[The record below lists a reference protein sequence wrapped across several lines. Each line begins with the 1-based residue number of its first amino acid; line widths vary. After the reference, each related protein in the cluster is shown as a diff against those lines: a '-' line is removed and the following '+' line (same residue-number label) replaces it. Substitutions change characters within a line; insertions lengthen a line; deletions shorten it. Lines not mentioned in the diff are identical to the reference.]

1 MKILWFGD
9 IGRPTSFSRISESV
23 IPHLNSAARSDEG
36 YGRAVSTRSD
46 EGYGGAVSCYVLAPP
61 RSLIKSVDALR
72 HATKVYHVGDPIPSI
87 GMTWELFS
95 ALDTASPY
103 PSTQSVDTASP
114 YPSTPNAVRAQTSFA
129 SVDAVQS
136 TVLSLKM
143 KYALLQA
150 IQYSKDENIDYI
162 IFVIGIY
169 EADWFMNLYNNARL
183 TQVLPKVIVWTPLD
197 YKPSYKVVENICKA
211 DMLFTMTNS
220 GMESI
225 QSSIASALASRTTAN
240 IYVVPHAVSKCF
252 YKIPRRKAYKYLK
265 PIIKTL
271 NKDDLIILNANNYV
285 DRKQIHLTIE
295 AFAAVK
301 GSQTSAATEG
311 RKFAREPNG
320 SLPMAAR
327 EPLGSQTKPTGT
339 KLWLHTNTK
348 NPEFIRMLEY
358 YRKKFNFSEDE
369 IILTMNDASEEMLN
383 NIYNF
388 CQIGLQTSWGEGWS
402 LTNCEHAI
410 TGAIQVVPDFL
421 ATGEHFRRTG
431 YAYQVGEKE
440 YINEAGH
447 TVTIADIKLE
457 NVVQSLI
464 DAVQNANSA
473 SKVPSAALPYRRE
486 QTKFAPERSSASKDT
501 AEPYRREAS
510 KDTAEPYLR
519 GFTWEAIAN
528 QIKDLIV
535 M

>member
-1 MKILWFGD
+1 
-9 IGRPTSFSRISESV
+9 
-23 IPHLNSAARSDEG
+23 
-36 YGRAVSTRSD
+36 
-46 EGYGGAVSCYVLAPP
+46 
-61 RSLIKSVDALR
+61 
-72 HATKVYHVGDPIPSI
+72 
-87 GMTWELFS
+87 MTWELFS

-103 PSTQSVDTASP
+103 PSTQSVDTAKLP
-114 YPSTPNAVRAQTSFA
+114 KAPSTPNAVRAQTSFA
-129 SVDAVQS
+129 SIDAVQS

-150 IQYSKDENIDYI
+150 IQYSMDENIDYI

-225 QSSIASALASRTTAN
+225 RSSIALALAARTTAN

-271 NKDDLIILNANNYV
+271 NKDDLVILNANNYV

-301 GSQTSAATEG
+301 GSQT
-311 RKFAREPNG
+311 KF
-320 SLPMAAR
+320 AR
-327 EPLGSQTKPTGT
+327 EPLGSQTKSTGT

-369 IILTMNDASEEMLN
+369 IILTMNDAPEEMLN
-383 NIYNF
+383 HIYNF

-421 ATGEHFRRTG
+421 ATGENFRSTG

-447 TVTIADIKLE
+447 TVTIADIQLDNILPVLTKAIE
-457 NVVQSLI
+457 EVGRGGF
-464 DAVQNANSA
+464 AMA
-473 SKVPSAALPYRRE
+473 SPL
-486 QTKFAPERSSASKDT
+486 Q
-501 AEPYRREAS
+501 
-510 KDTAEPYLR
+510 
-519 GFTWEAIAN
+519 TWESIAN
-528 QIKDLIV
+528 QIKDLLIISTKSV
-535 M
+535 EHEAP

>member
-23 IPHLNSAARSDEG
+23 IPHLNSA
-36 YGRAVSTRSD
+36 TRSD
-46 EGYGGAVSCYVLAPP
+46 EGYGGAVSCYILAPP

-103 PSTQSVDTASP
+103 PSTQ
-114 YPSTPNAVRAQTSFA
+114 

-265 PIIKTL
+265 PVIKTL

-301 GSQTSAATEG
+301 GSQPERSSAATEG
-311 RKFAREPNG
+311 RKF
-320 SLPMAAR
+320 AR

-486 QTKFAPERSSASKDT
+486 ASKDRRFASKDT
-501 AEPYRREAS
+501 ALPY
-510 KDTAEPYLR
+510 TAEPYLR

>member
-23 IPHLNSAARSDEG
+23 IPHLSVES
-36 YGRAVSTRSD
+36 
-46 EGYGGAVSCYVLAPP
+46 GGAVSCYVLAPP

-103 PSTQSVDTASP
+103 PSTQSVD
-114 YPSTPNAVRAQTSFA
+114 AVR
-129 SVDAVQS
+129 S

-197 YKPSYKVVENICKA
+197 YKPSHKVVENICKA

-220 GMESI
+220 GMQSI
-225 QSSIASALASRTTAN
+225 QAATTERPN

-271 NKDDLIILNANNYV
+271 NKDDLVILNANNYV

-301 GSQTSAATEG
+301 DATFG
-311 RKFAREPNG
+311 RRD
-320 SLPMAAR
+320 
-327 EPLGSQTKPTGT
+327 GSQTKPAGI

-464 DAVQNANSA
+464 DAVQNANS
-473 SKVPSAALPYRRE
+473 
-486 QTKFAPERSSASKDT
+486 TSKDT
-501 AEPYRREAS
+501 AEPREAS

>member
-23 IPHLNSAARSDEG
+23 LPHLNSSAVRSDKG
-36 YGRAVSTRSD
+36 STYDR
-46 EGYGGAVSCYVLAPP
+46 AVSCYVLAPP
-61 RSLIKSVDALR
+61 RSLIKSVDAFGF
-72 HATKVYHVGDPIPSI
+72 KKIYHVGDPIPSI

-95 ALDTASPY
+95 ASSAHE
-103 PSTQSVDTASP
+103 
-114 YPSTPNAVRAQTSFA
+114 TSL
-129 SVDAVQS
+129 
-136 TVLSLKM
+136 LSLKM

-150 IQYSKDENIDYI
+150 IQYSMDENIDYI

-169 EADWFMNLYNNARL
+169 EADWFMNLYNNARA

-197 YKPSYKVVENICKA
+197 YKPSHKVVENICKA

-220 GMESI
+220 GMKSI
-225 QSSIASALASRTTAN
+225 QAATTERPN

-285 DRKQIHLTIE
+285 ERKQIHLTIE
-295 AFAAVK
+295 AFAAIRADEV
-301 GSQTSAATEG
+301 T
-311 RKFAREPNG
+311 F
-320 SLPMAAR
+320 LPKA
-327 EPLGSQTKPTGT
+327 

-348 NPEFIRMLEY
+348 NPEFVRMLDY
-358 YRKKFNFSEDE
+358 YRKKFNFRDDE
-369 IILTMNDASEEMLN
+369 IILTMNDAPEEMLN
-383 NIYNF
+383 HIYNF

-421 ATGEHFRRTG
+421 ATGENFRSTG

-447 TVTIADIKLE
+447 AVTIADIQLDNILPLLTKAIE
-457 NVVQSLI
+457 EVGRGGF
-464 DAVQNANSA
+464 AMA
-473 SKVPSAALPYRRE
+473 SPL
-486 QTKFAPERSSASKDT
+486 Q
-501 AEPYRREAS
+501 
-510 KDTAEPYLR
+510 
-519 GFTWEAIAN
+519 TWESIAN
-528 QIKDLIV
+528 QIKDLLIISTKSV
-535 M
+535 EHEAP

>member
-23 IPHLNSAARSDEG
+23 LPHLNSSAVRSDKG
-36 YGRAVSTRSD
+36 STYDR
-46 EGYGGAVSCYVLAPP
+46 AVSCYVLAPP
-61 RSLIKSVDALR
+61 RSLIKSVDAFGF
-72 HATKVYHVGDPIPSI
+72 KKIYHVGDPIPSI

-95 ALDTASPY
+95 ASSAHE
-103 PSTQSVDTASP
+103 
-114 YPSTPNAVRAQTSFA
+114 TSL
-129 SVDAVQS
+129 
-136 TVLSLKM
+136 LSLKM

-150 IQYSKDENIDYI
+150 IQYSIDENIDYI

-169 EADWFMNLYNNARL
+169 EADWFMNLYNNARA

-220 GMESI
+220 GMQSI
-225 QSSIASALASRTTAN
+225 QAATTERPN

-285 DRKQIHLTIE
+285 ERKQIHLTIE
-295 AFAAVK
+295 AFAAIRADEV
-301 GSQTSAATEG
+301 T
-311 RKFAREPNG
+311 F
-320 SLPMAAR
+320 LPTA
-327 EPLGSQTKPTGT
+327 

-348 NPEFIRMLEY
+348 NPEFVRMLDY
-358 YRKKFNFSEDE
+358 YRKKFNFRDDE
-369 IILTMNDASEEMLN
+369 IILTMNDAPEEMLN
-383 NIYNF
+383 HIYNF

-421 ATGEHFRRTG
+421 ATGENFRSTG

-447 TVTIADIKLE
+447 TVTIADIQLDNILPVLTKAIE
-457 NVVQSLI
+457 EVGRGGF
-464 DAVQNANSA
+464 AMA
-473 SKVPSAALPYRRE
+473 SPL
-486 QTKFAPERSSASKDT
+486 Q
-501 AEPYRREAS
+501 
-510 KDTAEPYLR
+510 
-519 GFTWEAIAN
+519 TWESIAN
-528 QIKDLIV
+528 QIKDILIISTKSV
-535 M
+535 EHEAP

>member
-23 IPHLNSAARSDEG
+23 IPHLSVES
-36 YGRAVSTRSD
+36 
-46 EGYGGAVSCYVLAPP
+46 GGAVSCYVLAPP

-103 PSTQSVDTASP
+103 PST
-114 YPSTPNAVRAQTSFA
+114 PNAVRAQTSFA
-129 SVDAVQS
+129 SVDAVRS

-197 YKPSYKVVENICKA
+197 YKPSHKVVENICKA

-220 GMESI
+220 GMQSI
-225 QSSIASALASRTTAN
+225 QAATTERPN

-271 NKDDLIILNANNYV
+271 NKDDLVILNANNYV

-301 GSQTSAATEG
+301 DATFG
-311 RKFAREPNG
+311 RRD
-320 SLPMAAR
+320 
-327 EPLGSQTKPTGT
+327 GSQTKPTGT

-486 QTKFAPERSSASKDT
+486 
-501 AEPYRREAS
+501 AS

>member
-9 IGRPTSFSRISESV
+9 IGRNTSFSRISESV
-23 IPHLNSAARSDEG
+23 LPRLSADSPAV
-36 YGRAVSTRSD
+36 YGR
-46 EGYGGAVSCYVLAPP
+46 AVSCYVLAPP

-87 GMTWELFS
+87 GMTWELFR
-95 ALDTASPY
+95 TTGGRTETSP
-103 PSTQSVDTASP
+103 
-114 YPSTPNAVRAQTSFA
+114 
-129 SVDAVQS
+129 
-136 TVLSLKM
+136 LSLNM

-183 TQVLPKVIVWTPLD
+183 TQVLPKVIVWTPLE
-197 YKPSYKVVENICKA
+197 YKPTHKVVENICKA
-211 DMLFTMTNS
+211 DMIFTMTNS

-225 QSSIASALASRTTAN
+225 QAALALPRKN

-285 DRKQIHLTIE
+285 ERKQIHLTIE

-301 GSQTSAATEG
+301 GG
-311 RKFAREPNG
+311 K
-320 SLPMAAR
+320 
-327 EPLGSQTKPTGT
+327 

-348 NPEFIRMLEY
+348 NPEFIRMMEH

-369 IILTMNDASEEMLN
+369 IILTMNDASEETLN
-383 NIYNF
+383 HIYNF

-447 TVTIADIKLE
+447 TVTVADIKLD
-457 NVVQSLI
+457 NILPVLK
-464 DAVQNANSA
+464 NAITTCESC
-473 SKVPSAALPYRRE
+473 LRQPYRRG
-486 QTKFAPERSSASKDT
+486 
-501 AEPYRREAS
+501 AS

-519 GFTWEAIAN
+519 EFTWEAIAN
-528 QIKDLIV
+528 QIKDIIAA
-535 M
+535 

>member
-1 MKILWFGD
+1 
-9 IGRPTSFSRISESV
+9 
-23 IPHLNSAARSDEG
+23 
-36 YGRAVSTRSD
+36 
-46 EGYGGAVSCYVLAPP
+46 
-61 RSLIKSVDALR
+61 
-72 HATKVYHVGDPIPSI
+72 
-87 GMTWELFS
+87 MTWELFS

-114 YPSTPNAVRAQTSFA
+114 YPATQSI
-129 SVDAVQS
+129 DAVQS

-183 TQVLPKVIVWTPLD
+183 TQVLHKVIVWTPLD

-220 GMESI
+220 GMQSI
-225 QSSIASALASRTTAN
+225 QDATTERPN

-285 DRKQIHLTIE
+285 ERKQIHLTIE
-295 AFAAVK
+295 AFAAIRADEV
-301 GSQTSAATEG
+301 T
-311 RKFAREPNG
+311 F
-320 SLPMAAR
+320 LPKA
-327 EPLGSQTKPTGT
+327 

-348 NPEFIRMLEY
+348 NPEFVRMLDY
-358 YRKKFNFSEDE
+358 YRKKFNFRDDE
-369 IILTMNDASEEMLN
+369 IILTMNDAPEEMLN
-383 NIYNF
+383 HIYNF

-421 ATGEHFRRTG
+421 ATGENFRSTG

-447 TVTIADIKLE
+447 AVTIADIQLDNILPVLTKAIE
-457 NVVQSLI
+457 EVGRGGF
-464 DAVQNANSA
+464 AMA
-473 SKVPSAALPYRRE
+473 SPL
-486 QTKFAPERSSASKDT
+486 Q
-501 AEPYRREAS
+501 
-510 KDTAEPYLR
+510 
-519 GFTWEAIAN
+519 TWESIAN
-528 QIKDLIV
+528 QIKDLLIISTKSV
-535 M
+535 EHEAP

>member
-23 IPHLNSAARSDEG
+23 LPHLNSSAVRSDKG
-36 YGRAVSTRSD
+36 YGSAVYDR
-46 EGYGGAVSCYVLAPP
+46 AVSCYVLAPP
-61 RSLIKSVDALR
+61 RSLIKSVDAFGF
-72 HATKVYHVGDPIPSI
+72 KKIYHVGDPIPSI

-95 ALDTASPY
+95 ASSAHE
-103 PSTQSVDTASP
+103 
-114 YPSTPNAVRAQTSFA
+114 TSL
-129 SVDAVQS
+129 
-136 TVLSLKM
+136 LSLKM

-150 IQYSKDENIDYI
+150 IQYSIDENIDYI

-169 EADWFMNLYNNARL
+169 EADWFMNLYNNARA

-197 YKPSYKVVENICKA
+197 YKPSHKVVENICKA

-220 GMESI
+220 GMQSI
-225 QSSIASALASRTTAN
+225 QAATTERPN

-285 DRKQIHLTIE
+285 ERKQIHLTIE
-295 AFAAVK
+295 AFAAIRADEV
-301 GSQTSAATEG
+301 T
-311 RKFAREPNG
+311 F
-320 SLPMAAR
+320 LPTA
-327 EPLGSQTKPTGT
+327 

-348 NPEFIRMLEY
+348 NPEFVRMLDY
-358 YRKKFNFSEDE
+358 YRKKFNFRDDE
-369 IILTMNDASEEMLN
+369 IILTMNDAPEEMLN
-383 NIYNF
+383 HIYNF

-421 ATGEHFRRTG
+421 ATGENFRSTG

-447 TVTIADIKLE
+447 AVTIADIQLDNILPVLTKAIE
-457 NVVQSLI
+457 EVGRGGY
-464 DAVQNANSA
+464 AMA
-473 SKVPSAALPYRRE
+473 SPL
-486 QTKFAPERSSASKDT
+486 Q
-501 AEPYRREAS
+501 
-510 KDTAEPYLR
+510 
-519 GFTWEAIAN
+519 TWESIAN
-528 QIKDLIV
+528 QIKDLLIISTKSV
-535 M
+535 EHEAP

>member
-23 IPHLNSAARSDEG
+23 IPHLNSADSPA
-36 YGRAVSTRSD
+36 AVSGR
-46 EGYGGAVSCYVLAPP
+46 AVSCYVLAPP

-87 GMTWELFS
+87 GMTWELFRTARS
-95 ALDTASPY
+95 AASTER
-103 PSTQSVDTASP
+103 SSGWLRHVDRHEVCSGRTETSQSE
-114 YPSTPNAVRAQTSFA
+114 
-129 SVDAVQS
+129 
-136 TVLSLKM
+136 LSLKM

-169 EADWFMNLYNNARL
+169 EADWFMTLYNNARL

-197 YKPSYKVVENICKA
+197 YKPSHKVVENICKA

-225 QSSIASALASRTTAN
+225 QAALGSVVATVAEPREN

-252 YKIPRRKAYKYLK
+252 YKIPHRKAYKYLK

-285 DRKQIHLTIE
+285 ERKQIHLTIE

-301 GSQTSAATEG
+301 GG
-311 RKFAREPNG
+311 K
-320 SLPMAAR
+320 
-327 EPLGSQTKPTGT
+327 

-348 NPEFIRMLEY
+348 NPEFIRMMEH
-358 YRKKFNFSEDE
+358 YRKKFNFSQDE

-421 ATGEHFRRTG
+421 ATGENFRRTG

-440 YINEAGH
+440 FINEAGH
-447 TVTIADIKLE
+447 TVTIADIKLD
-457 NVVQSLI
+457 NILPVLKNAI
-464 DAVQNANSA
+464 TTRCDALRRVDSELRSGCERRTACEA
-473 SKVPSAALPYRRE
+473 SCIRQPYRRE
-486 QTKFAPERSSASKDT
+486 
-501 AEPYRREAS
+501 
-510 KDTAEPYLR
+510 
-519 GFTWEAIAN
+519 FTWEAIAN
-528 QIKDLIV
+528 QIKDLIAA
-535 M
+535 

>member
-36 YGRAVSTRSD
+36 AFGSSAVSTQSVEGYGSAVYGRDVSTRSD

-114 YPSTPNAVRAQTSFA
+114 YTAKLPKAPSTR

-301 GSQTSAATEG
+301 GSQPERSSAATEG

-320 SLPMAAR
+320 SSN
-327 EPLGSQTKPTGT
+327 G
-339 KLWLHTNTK
+339 
-348 NPEFIRMLEY
+348 
-358 YRKKFNFSEDE
+358 
-369 IILTMNDASEEMLN
+369 
-383 NIYNF
+383 
-388 CQIGLQTSWGEGWS
+388 
-402 LTNCEHAI
+402 
-410 TGAIQVVPDFL
+410 
-421 ATGEHFRRTG
+421 
-431 YAYQVGEKE
+431 
-440 YINEAGH
+440 
-447 TVTIADIKLE
+447 
-457 NVVQSLI
+457 
-464 DAVQNANSA
+464 
-473 SKVPSAALPYRRE
+473 
-486 QTKFAPERSSASKDT
+486 
-501 AEPYRREAS
+501 
-510 KDTAEPYLR
+510 
-519 GFTWEAIAN
+519 
-528 QIKDLIV
+528 
-535 M
+535 

>member
-1 MKILWFGD
+1 
-9 IGRPTSFSRISESV
+9 
-23 IPHLNSAARSDEG
+23 
-36 YGRAVSTRSD
+36 
-46 EGYGGAVSCYVLAPP
+46 
-61 RSLIKSVDALR
+61 
-72 HATKVYHVGDPIPSI
+72 
-87 GMTWELFS
+87 
-95 ALDTASPY
+95 
-103 PSTQSVDTASP
+103 
-114 YPSTPNAVRAQTSFA
+114 
-129 SVDAVQS
+129 
-136 TVLSLKM
+136 
-143 KYALLQA
+143 
-150 IQYSKDENIDYI
+150 
-162 IFVIGIY
+162 
-169 EADWFMNLYNNARL
+169 MNLYNNARA

-197 YKPSYKVVENICKA
+197 YKPSHKVVENICKA

-220 GMESI
+220 GMKSI
-225 QSSIASALASRTTAN
+225 QAATTERPN

-271 NKDDLIILNANNYV
+271 NKDDLVILNANNYV

-301 GSQTSAATEG
+301 DATFGRRDGSQT
-311 RKFAREPNG
+311 KF
-320 SLPMAAR
+320 AR
-327 EPLGSQTKPTGT
+327 EPLGSQTKPAGI

-464 DAVQNANSA
+464 DAVQNANST
-473 SKVPSAALPYRRE
+473 SKVAKPRE
-486 QTKFAPERSSASKDT
+486 ASKDT